1 MKKKKRF
8 WHTLTAALL
17 LISMLALSLMGCG
30 SSSSTK
36 SYEMTADEAPAAME
50 NSSSIYTAGVYD
62 MTEVTVEE
70 AVEEAAPM
78 EGAKT
83 SEIDDSSE
91 STSDRKLIKTVHM
104 DVETEDYP
112 TLIHSVSD
120 KVESIGGYTEHYES
134 YNENNIGNRGCSL
147 TLRIP
152 AAQLDSFIDQVS
164 EISNITYRQE
174 SVEDVTLKYVDLE
187 SHKKMLLEEQ
197 ERLMELLGQAETI
210 EDIIS
215 IESRLTEVRYQL
227 ESMESQLRTIDNKVT
242 YSTIYLSINEVT
254 RYTPPVEKGAWER
267 MSSGFIE
274 NVYNVIDGFK
284 EFGIGF
290 VISIPVIIV
299 YAVIITAAFLI
310 FRLIRK
316 RIGRK
321 KTAKNEMTGILK
333 KQPFQNT
340 TDNIEES
347 NKKD

>member
-1 MKKKKRF
+1 MKKY
-8 WHTLTAALL
+8 LC
-17 LISMLALSLMGCG
+17 LSFVLCLVMSICACG
-30 SSSSTK
+30 ASSAKT
-36 SYEMTADEAPAAME
+36 EMAMEAPAAEMKGDYG
-50 NSSSIYTAGVYD
+50 IYTSGAMAD
-62 MTEVTVEE
+62 AAPEE
-70 AVEEAAPM
+70 AIEEEAM
-78 EGAKT
+78 VENGGT
-83 SEIDDSSE
+83 ETIEE
-91 STSDRKLIKTVHM
+91 SAAVNRKLIKTVHM

-112 TLIHSVSD
+112 AMIAAVNE
-120 KVESIGGYTEHYES
+120 KVDSIGGYIEFYES
-134 YNENNIGNRGCSL
+134 YNENNIGNRGSNL
-147 TLRIP
+147 HLRIP
-152 AAQLDSFIDQVS
+152 AEKLDAFIEEVG

-174 SVEDVTLKYVDLE
+174 SVEDVTLQYVDLE

-284 EFGIGF
+284 EFGISF